1 MKKRLNTDNFSWSKT
16 PTRENIHSVYIA
28 SANSYTDFNRGITK
42 DEFVQS
48 LNTYV
53 EMQDLIA
60 KKGALKLGL
69 MVTIASIPFIILFY
83 NVIWRYLEI
92 SSK

>member
-1 MKKRLNTDNFSWSKT
+1 MKKRTKTDNFSWSKT

-28 SANSYTDFNRGITK
+28 SGNSYVDFNRGITK

-53 EMQDLIA
+53 EIQDLVA
-60 KKGALKLGL
+60 KKEALKSGL
-69 MVTIASIPFIILFY
+69 LFTIMSIPFIILFY
-83 NVIWRYLEI
+83 NVVWRYIEM